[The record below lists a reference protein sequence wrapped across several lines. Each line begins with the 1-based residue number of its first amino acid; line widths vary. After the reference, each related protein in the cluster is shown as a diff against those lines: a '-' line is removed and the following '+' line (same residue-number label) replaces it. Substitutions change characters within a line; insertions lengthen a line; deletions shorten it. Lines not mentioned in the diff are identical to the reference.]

1 MQIKSL
7 QPALSYTSSK
17 AFAAKCLRPAGQVRP
32 DTGKIMPVEGKH
44 TVTKTNTETP
54 LPEAAQQAQ
63 KTLPVV
69 MPPPVSAPVVA
80 PKAKY
85 SWWIWAGVGLLA
97 AGVATVLY
105 LQPWATPVP
114 VVTVETVVLGPVAR
128 VLAVN
133 GRIAG
138 VRSVDVQPLVS
149 GTLVELSVVEGDSVT
164 ANQTLMQLDTAVQ
177 QTIVRQAVAGL
188 DAALVSQEDAVA
200 THSRTL
206 ALGKT
211 VARVILD
218 TSARA
223 EKTTAEEVVRMTALL
238 EQAQIELGKFTIRA
252 PMAGTVLVLRA
263 DRGQRVDPATVLL
276 SIADLDQLIVETDVD
291 ETYAT
296 QVQTGQPAALQL
308 SGEDTVHAGHVSF
321 VSQRV
326 DSDTG
331 GLAVK
336 LTPDAALTAPIG
348 LTVTANITV
357 DDRAAAITIPRAAIV
372 TDPVGTGVFL
382 VTDGKATRRVVRVID
397 WPADRLIVTEG
408 LSVGDMV
415 ISDATDLA
423 DGQTVEVAP

>member
-1 MQIKSL
+1 
-7 QPALSYTSSK
+7 
-17 AFAAKCLRPAGQVRP
+17 
-32 DTGKIMPVEGKH
+32 
-44 TVTKTNTETP
+44 
-54 LPEAAQQAQ
+54 
-63 KTLPVV
+63 
-69 MPPPVSAPVVA
+69 
-80 PKAKY
+80 
-85 SWWIWAGVGLLA
+85 
-97 AGVATVLY
+97 
-105 LQPWATPVP
+105 

-238 EQAQIELGKFTIRA
+238 EQAQIELGKLTIRA
-252 PMAGTVLVLRA
+252 PMAGTVLVLKA

-372 TDPVGTGVFL
+372 TDPAGTGVLL